1 MIASRTSSA
10 LDSTNDMEILPVS
23 SFIRDV
29 KLAMISPLA
38 LLNRRDVVISRDATR
53 GLSDGIWYRQILH
66 QSRGRE
72 ASGTEACTLSDIDI
86 DHAKRICVLLDT

>member
-38 LLNRRDVVISRDATR
+38 LLNRR
-53 GLSDGIWYRQILH
+53 GYRIIVL
-66 QSRGRE
+66 E
-72 ASGTEACTLSDIDI
+72 DITLSFF
-86 DHAKRICVLLDT
+86 CFVGVLLLVANKVSALSFFAIVIIDRRVVFCLYS